1 MMILENFKK
10 GINNFLKEIQKNTG
24 KQVKELNKTIQ
35 GIKMEVETV
44 KKSQRETRLEIKN
57 LGKKSGAINASIINR
72 IRAIEERIS
81 GAKDTIENTDKPGG
95 GGPHL

>member
-1 MMILENFKK
+1 MILENFKK

-44 KKSQRETRLEIKN
+44 KKSQRQTSLGIEI
-57 LGKKSGAINASIINR
+57 LGKKSGTIDVSISHR
-72 IRAIEERIS
+72 IQ
-81 GAKDTIENTDKPGG
+81 
-95 GGPHL
+95 